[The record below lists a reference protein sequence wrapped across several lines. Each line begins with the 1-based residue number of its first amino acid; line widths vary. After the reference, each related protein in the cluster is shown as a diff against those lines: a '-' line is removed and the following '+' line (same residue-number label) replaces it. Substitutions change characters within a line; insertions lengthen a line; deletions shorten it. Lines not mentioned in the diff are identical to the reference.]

1 MTNIGNLRFQNSQLF
16 MLKPVGGNNTNIMDK
31 NKLSFRVRTCKLFE
45 RPLFIILAIIIVVIL
60 TIFTGGLGYIFGI
73 TIALITFWAKRWDW
87 SYFGLSKPNWI
98 KSIII
103 GILYAI
109 GIFVLVDVI
118 MQPIFEHLFG
128 EIDLQ
133 AFNGLKGNFIN
144 YIIFILFMWIVA
156 GFGEEFLFRGYIV
169 KRLAIIFGDTNN
181 SWFIAVT
188 ITAVIFGLAHIYQ
201 GTSGVITTGI
211 IGFIMGMIFF
221 RHRKN
226 LSIAMFTHGFYDMIG
241 ITLLYFGEERTITEF
256 IKALIF

>member
-1 MTNIGNLRFQNSQLF
+1 MN
-16 MLKPVGGNNTNIMDK
+16 K
-31 NKLSFRVRTCKLFE
+31 NKSNFRDRIGMLFE

-60 TIFTGGLGYIFGI
+60 TIFTGGLGYFFGI

-87 SYFGLSKPNWI
+87 NYFGLSKPNWG
-98 KSIII
+98 KSIIR

-109 GIFVLVDVI
+109 GIFLIVDVI
-118 MQPIFEHLFG
+118 IQPILENLLG

-133 AFNGLKGNFIN
+133 SFDGIKGNFIN
-144 YIIFILFMWIVA
+144 YIILSLFMWIVA

-169 KRLAIIFGDTNN
+169 KRLAIIFGDTNY
-181 SWFIAVT
+181 SWFMSVI
-188 ITAVIFGLAHIYQ
+188 ITSIIFGLAHIYQ

-241 ITLLYFGEERTITEF
+241 ITLLYFGEERAITEF
-256 IKALIF
+256 ISGLIL

>member
-1 MTNIGNLRFQNSQLF
+1 M
-16 MLKPVGGNNTNIMDK
+16 NNN
-31 NKLSFRVRTCKLFE
+31 LSFRNRTGELFE
-45 RPLFIILAIIIVVIL
+45 RPLFIISAIIIVVVL

-87 SYFGLSKPNWI
+87 NYFGLSKPNWT
-98 KSIII
+98 KSIIS

-109 GIFVLVDVI
+109 GIFVLVDI
-118 MQPIFEHLFG
+118 MIQPVFEYLFG

-133 AFNGLKGNFIN
+133 AFDGIKGNFIS
-144 YIIFILFMWIVA
+144 YVIFILIMWVIA

-169 KRLAIIFGDTNN
+169 KRLATIFGNTNN
-181 SWFIAVT
+181 SWFFSVS

-201 GTSGVITTGI
+201 GPSGVITTGI

-221 RHRKN
+221 RHRQN
-226 LSIAMFTHGFYDMIG
+226 LSIAMLTHGFYDMIG

-256 IKALIF
+256 IKGLIF

>member
-1 MTNIGNLRFQNSQLF
+1 
-16 MLKPVGGNNTNIMDK
+16 MDN
-31 NKLSFRVRTCKLFE
+31 NKLSFRDRTCKLFE
-45 RPLFIILAIIIVVIL
+45 RPLFIILVITTVVIL

-73 TIALITFWAKRWDW
+73 IIALITFWAKKWDW
-87 SYFGLSKPNWI
+87 NYFGLTKPNWI
-98 KSIII
+98 NSIIS

-109 GIFVLVDVI
+109 GIFVLVDI
-118 MQPIFEHLFG
+118 MIQPIFEHLFG

-133 AFNGLKGNFIN
+133 AFDEIKGNFIS
-144 YIIFILFMWIVA
+144 YVIFILFMWIVA

-169 KRLAIIFGDTNN
+169 KRLAIIFGNTNK

-201 GTSGVITTGI
+201 GPSGVVTTGI

-221 RHRKN
+221 RHRQN

-256 IKALIF
+256 IKGLIL